1 MGSLC
6 LILQV
11 AASISPA
18 SIMTNRWILQA
29 AFLLGFLSIALSI
42 NYEDL
47 ESRQSSTNSACLKL
61 LKQLDGQLCLK
72 HRINF
77 KIPMDMKR
85 LGQTEKKDA
94 VIFIREMLQN
104 IFIVFKNDF
113 SSTGWKK
120 NIVESF
126 LGELYN
132 QIDFLNKV
140 LEEVPVNESW
150 TPSNSPTILRLKSYY
165 KRMHSFL
172 EVKGYSS
179 CAWMVVRAEILRNFS
194 IIITLTNTFQN

>member
-47 ESRQSSTNSACLKL
+47 GLRQSSTNSACLKL
-61 LKQLDGQLCLK
+61 LEQLDGQLCLG

-77 KIPMDMKR
+77 KIPMDVKR
-85 LGQTEKKDA
+85 LGQAEKKDA

-104 IFIVFKNDF
+104 IFIVFKNNF
-113 SSTGWKK
+113 SSTGWKENK
-120 NIVESF
+120 VESF
-126 LGELYN
+126 LGKLYD

-140 LEEVPVNESW
+140 LEEVPANERW
-150 TPSNSPTILRLKSYY
+150 TPSNFPTILRLKSYY
-165 KRMHSFL
+165 RRMQSFL
-172 EVKGYSS
+172 EIKGYSS

-194 IIITLTNTFQN
+194 IIRRLTNTFQI

>member
-1 MGSLC
+1 
-6 LILQV
+6 
-11 AASISPA
+11 
-18 SIMTNRWILQA
+18 MTNRWILQA

-47 ESRQSSTNSACLKL
+47 GLRQSSTNSACLKL
-61 LKQLDGQLCLK
+61 LEQLDGQLCLG

-77 KIPMDMKR
+77 KIPMDVKR
-85 LGQTEKKDA
+85 LGQAEKKDA

-104 IFIVFKNDF
+104 IFIVFKNNF
-113 SSTGWKK
+113 SSTGWKE

-126 LGELYN
+126 LGKLYD

-140 LEEVPVNESW
+140 LEEVPANERW
-150 TPSNSPTILRLKSYY
+150 TPSNFPTILRLKSYY
-165 KRMHSFL
+165 RRMQSFL
-172 EVKGYSS
+172 EIKGYSS

-194 IIITLTNTFQN
+194 IIRRLTNTFQIWRPVSWYLWDWTMVAGDL

>member
-1 MGSLC
+1 
-6 LILQV
+6 
-11 AASISPA
+11 
-18 SIMTNRWILQA
+18 MTNRWILQA

-47 ESRQSSTNSACLKL
+47 GLRQSSTNSACLEL
-61 LKQLDGQLCLK
+61 LEQLDGQLCLG

-77 KIPMDMKR
+77 KIPMDVKR
-85 LGQTEKKDA
+85 LGQAEKKDA

-104 IFIVFKNDF
+104 IFIVFKNNS
-113 SSTGWKK
+113 SSTGWKE

-126 LGELYN
+126 LGKLYD

-140 LEEVPVNESW
+140 LEEVPANERW
-150 TPSNSPTILRLKSYY
+150 TPSNFPTSLRLKSYY
-165 KRMHSFL
+165 RRMQSFL

-194 IIITLTNTFQN
+194 IIRRLTNTFQI